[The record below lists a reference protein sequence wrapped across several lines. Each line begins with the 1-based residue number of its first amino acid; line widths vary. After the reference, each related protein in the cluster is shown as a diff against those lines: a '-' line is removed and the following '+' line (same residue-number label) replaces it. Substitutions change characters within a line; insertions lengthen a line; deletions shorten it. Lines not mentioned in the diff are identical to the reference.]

1 MPFLYPEA
9 GESGPIARAQAV
21 STPKKLRQPSSFVGY
36 ARLIIPYN
44 QLVVKPRRSSPHNQ
58 ISRSSACGLHRT
70 VFTKPNSFRLMQ
82 MREAARIWCPLS
94 LTAPW
99 ASKVGPRDQKIPFVA
114 AHRIF
119 RWKKPRTSEY
129 KIWYVS
135 VWLFPEKGKESF
147 LPPGTP
153 LSRTDFL
160 RKGFLRDC
168 RGRAYKSY
176 KAAKIKEV

>member
-1 MPFLYPEA
+1 M
-9 GESGPIARAQAV
+9 
-21 STPKKLRQPSSFVGY
+21 
-36 ARLIIPYN
+36 
-44 QLVVKPRRSSPHNQ
+44 
-58 ISRSSACGLHRT
+58 
-70 VFTKPNSFRLMQ
+70 FTKPNSFRLMQ

-94 LTAPW
+94 LAAPW

-135 VWLFPEKGKESF
+135 VWLFLEARHESP

-153 LSRTDFL
+153 LSPAPIFSARASSATVADALISLSNVTSRPRHAFDTWYFL
-160 RKGFLRDC
+160 RGVVWSHD
-168 RGRAYKSY
+168 
-176 KAAKIKEV
+176 KAGPVQFVHNGEIQHMAQGAPVLGLK

>member
-1 MPFLYPEA
+1 MWPPRSRRTA
-9 GESGPIARAQAV
+9 HCRRAAV
-21 STPKKLRQPSSFVGY
+21 G
-36 ARLIIPYN
+36 
-44 QLVVKPRRSSPHNQ
+44 RSSPHNQ

-70 VFTKPNSFRLMQ
+70 VRTKPNSFRLMQ

-94 LTAPW
+94 LASPK
-99 ASKVGPRDQKIPFVA
+99 ASKVGPEVDSAQTFMVFVKRGA
-114 AHRIF
+114 VA
-119 RWKKPRTSEY
+119 WSTSEY

-135 VWLFPEKGKESF
+135 VWLFLEARHESP

-168 RGRAYKSY
+168 RGRAYQPLQRDEP
-176 KAAKIKEV
+176 AQTRF